1 MLLRKLQNEVA
12 NITKKGGYDS
22 ESIPQKFMLL
32 IEEVGEFAKS
42 IRKSV
47 GTKVNTHSKQHNPN
61 EEASDVLFLLL
72 DICNK
77 IGIDLEKE
85 FPKKI
90 NKVANYK
97 EVK

>member
-1 MLLRKLQNEVA
+1 MKKWQKEVA
-12 NITKKGGYDS
+12 KITKNGGYDE
-22 ESIPQKFMLL
+22 ESVPQKFMLL
-32 IEEVGEFAKS
+32 MEEVGEFAKS
-42 IRKSV
+42 VRKSV
-47 GTKVNTHSKQHNPN
+47 GTKVNTHSQEHNQK

-90 NKVANYK
+90 KKVAKYK
-97 EVK
+97 EAK